1 MTEAIAQ
8 EPAPVSPRK
17 RLVVLVPGIGGDT
30 RLWQPLVDRIEKEPP
45 FSQAQ
50 VTWLRFDHKTRWFGM
65 GRLDSLGKRLNA
77 LVAAEWLRSGGYDD
91 ILLIGHSMGGLV
103 VRQAYL
109 LAAGGVADVSPS
121 AWSARVSRIVLMA
134 SLNRGIDLRTA
145 SWPERLMAY
154 LARVVPFVPH
164 FTATDILRGSDFL
177 TNLRIDWIR
186 HFRTPAPAS
195 GAPTVIQVL
204 GTSDGLVNADD
215 SKDILAF
222 PDGHYLEVPEANH
235 RGVYRLDLTD
245 DPELRYSVLRHAVLG
260 DFASKAA
267 AQEDPVRRVVFL
279 LHGIRASNVDG
290 WVEGLEKRIKARE
303 GARVV
308 VRNPTYGYFSAARF
322 ALPSVRRKNIRVFQD
337 WYTEELAK
345 HPAAEFD
352 IIAHSNGT
360 YILGHSLL
368 RTPGMRFTNVALA
381 GSVLPQDFLQRFR
394 NLERQVGRIR
404 NDRANR
410 DWPVALLCNALS
422 GIRMKDVGTA
432 GFSGFLGG
440 MTDEVAYYA
449 GGHGEALKEE
459 RLDMLAGFAL
469 GDTTVEPTGLTTPG
483 YYQQLSNSMPY
494 VAKAAVLGLMVGV
507 GFLVFW
513 GGTFHIDHAMWT
525 LLALTGLYV
534 LLDII

>member
-1 MTEAIAQ
+1 MTDEIAH
-8 EPAPVSPRK
+8 EPQPLSARK

-30 RLWQPLVDRIEKEPP
+30 RLWQPLIERIEKEPP
-45 FSQAQ
+45 FSQAE
-50 VTWLRFDHKTRWFGM
+50 VTWLRFDHRTRWFSM

-77 LVAAEWLRSGGYDD
+77 LVAAEWLRSGGYDE

-109 LAAGGVADVSPS
+109 LAAGGVADVAAS
-121 AWSARVSRIVLMA
+121 AWSSRVSRIVLMA
-134 SLNRGIDLRTA
+134 SLNRGVDLRTA
-145 SWPERLMAY
+145 SWAQRLMAW
-154 LARVVPFVPH
+154 LARVVPFAPH
-164 FTATDILRGSDFL
+164 FTAIDILRGSDFL

-186 HFRTPAPAS
+186 HFRAPAPAS
-195 GAPTVIQVL
+195 NTPSVIQVL
-204 GTSDGLVNADD
+204 GTSDGLVSADD

-235 RGVYRLDLTD
+235 KGVYRLDLTD
-245 DPELRYSVLRHAVLG
+245 DPELRYSVLRHALLG

-267 AQEDPVRRVVFL
+267 APPDPVRRVVFL

-290 WVEGLEKRIKARE
+290 WVEGLEQRIKARE
-303 GARVV
+303 GERVV

-337 WYTEELAK
+337 WYTEELAR

-394 NLERQVGRIR
+394 NLGRQVGRIR

-432 GFSGFLGG
+432 GFAGFLGE
-440 MTDEVAYYA
+440 MTDEVAYHA

-459 RLDMLAGFAL
+459 RLDMLAAFAL
-469 GDTTVEPTGLTTPG
+469 GDEPAKPTGLTTPG
-483 YYQQLSNSMPY
+483 YYRQLSNSMPY
-494 VAKAAVLGLMVGV
+494 LAKLVVLGVVAGA
-507 GFLVFW
+507 GWFVFA
-513 GGTFHIDHAMWT
+513 GGQFHAERAMWS
-525 LLALTGLYV
+525 LLGFAALYTV
-534 LLDII
+534 LDII